1 MQADDIAA
9 NTTTGQLQ
17 HAERT
22 ACSVCSIDDVQA
34 GVFSTEA
41 TMRMKYYGPTA
52 SNRRSTLRPDE
63 GSESEGVVMQQ
74 L

>member
-22 ACSVCSIDDVQA
+22 ACSVCSIDDVEA
-34 GVFSTEA
+34 GDFSTEA
-41 TMRMKYYGPTA
+41 AMRMKYYGPTA

-63 GSESEGVVMQQ
+63 GSEAEGVVMMQ